1 MICVGIDV
9 ASRKH
14 DYFML
19 HRETGTV
26 FKKKSVTVSN
36 TEQGYEKLRSD
47 IESFSGAT
55 GDSDI
60 RIGLE
65 STGIYSTNIMMFLH
79 KQKYKVM
86 MINPIL
92 TNMTRKTTSVHAPKN
107 DNTDAQTICK
117 YVADNPDKFTPYTS
131 TLYHKDTLKSLSR
144 KRFLITNDLRKAK
157 LAVNNLVQ
165 LVFPELKTLFRNIYG
180 GSALALL
187 KEYKFSPRNIARG
200 RADKIASLMHGRC
213 RCTADEIIEAAKHT
227 IGVRSDCY
235 EFELQDA
242 VAELEHVQQR
252 VDMYTARIKSIV
264 NETCPDI
271 LSIPGVGYVTAGL
284 IMGEIGDIER
294 FHTSDSLVSFSGI
307 DSRVYESGE
316 YKAGHCAPTK
326 RGSKYLRYGLF
337 QVARVIWQWDPV
349 FKEYY
354 QKKKAEGKHYY
365 VILGHIQKKVTR
377 TIYSVLKNGKKYV
390 SRTV

>member
-19 HRETGTV
+19 QKETGTV
-26 FKKKSVTVSN
+26 FRKKAVTVPN
-36 TEQGYEKLRSD
+36 TEQGYEKLRAD
-47 IESFSGAT
+47 IESFSGVT

-65 STGIYSTNIMMFLH
+65 STGIYSTNIMMFLTE
-79 KQKYKVM
+79 QKYKVM

-92 TNMTRKTTSVHAPKN
+92 TNMTRKATGVHAPKN
-107 DNTDAQTICK
+107 DNTDAQIICK
-117 YVADNPDKFTPYTS
+117 YVADNSDKFTPYTT
-131 TLYHKDTLKSLSR
+131 TLYHKDMLKSLSR
-144 KRFLITNDLRKAK
+144 KRFLIVNDLRKAK
-157 LAVNNLVQ
+157 LAVNNLIQ
-165 LVFPELKTLFRNIYG
+165 LVFPELKTLFSNIYG
-180 GSALALL
+180 GSAIAILR
-187 KEYKFSPRNIARG
+187 EYGCSPRKIARG
-200 RADKIASLMHGRC
+200 RAEKIASMLHGRC
-213 RCTADEIIEAAKHT
+213 KCTAVEIIEAAKHT

-337 QVARVIWQWDPV
+337 QISRVIWQWDPV

-354 QKKKAEGKHYY
+354 EKKKAEGKHYY

-377 TIYSVLKNGKKYV
+377 VIYSVLKTGKKYV
-390 SRTV
+390 PQIV

>member
-9 ASRKH
+9 ASKKH

-107 DNTDAQTICK
+107 DNIDAQTICK

-165 LVFPELKTLFRNIYG
+165 LVFPELRLFSGTFTEVR
-180 GSALALL
+180 LL
-187 KEYKFSPRNIARG
+187 RFLRSISSLRETSPG
-200 RADKIASLMHGRC
+200 D
-213 RCTADEIIEAAKHT
+213 
-227 IGVRSDCY
+227 
-235 EFELQDA
+235 
-242 VAELEHVQQR
+242 
-252 VDMYTARIKSIV
+252 ARIKSPRLC
-264 NETCPDI
+264 TADADARPTRS
-271 LSIPGVGYVTAGL
+271 LKPQSIRSA
-284 IMGEIGDIER
+284 
-294 FHTSDSLVSFSGI
+294 
-307 DSRVYESGE
+307 
-316 YKAGHCAPTK
+316 
-326 RGSKYLRYGLF
+326 
-337 QVARVIWQWDPV
+337 
-349 FKEYY
+349 
-354 QKKKAEGKHYY
+354 
-365 VILGHIQKKVTR
+365 
-377 TIYSVLKNGKKYV
+377 
-390 SRTV
+390 